1 MQILWAVALWA
12 RGAGQRLMKVT
23 GVIVTVRVRGAAL
36 EGGWCE
42 APPYLARAAE
52 TLLEANLMRKEARH
66 SRQTQPPESSYFS
79 CLMFFSPVCK
89 AAEGERHT
97 TAQMES

>member
-1 MQILWAVALWA
+1 MGCGSVGPGRRPEAYESD
-12 RGAGQRLMKVT
+12 GGDSDGQ
-23 GVIVTVRVRGAAL
+23 GAAL